1 MNSIAMA
8 DCSSAGTPV
17 GEPVGKP
24 VGEPVGKPVG
34 MQGALRVDAIRSARR
49 TIARVWHSACPK
61 RAARGT

>member
-8 DCSSAGTPV
+8 GCSSA

-24 VGEPVGKPVG
+24 VGEPVG
-34 MQGALRVDAIRSARR
+34 MQGALGVDAICSVRR